1 MNDITVTQKQI
12 EGLLGEMRELGQPRS
27 DYALA
32 HFVVGQHDLPGAQRK
47 QVLDELQ
54 AMMFALADV
63 NDEKK
68 TAEIDLAE
76 ILELHDEKHGYEW
89 QREEIKIGGLRRKIL
104 SLELHLEGRLR
115 ECETL
120 LAMLDRIPKYTREQ
134 YEAEEPEHWAR
145 RLTRQFVLHQRG
157 DFGNLD
163 ALLQMETEPGKAKPA
178 FPVNAVVSTFL
189 PEVKNECA
197 NSSLPAGRSD

>member
-27 DYALA
+27 DYALT

-47 QVLDELQ
+47 QILDELQ
-54 AMMFALADV
+54 AMMFSLGDV
-63 NDEKK
+63 SDEKK
-68 TAEIDLAE
+68 LAEIDLAE
-76 ILELHDEKHGYEW
+76 ALELLDRKFGYERE
-89 QREEIKIGGLRRKIL
+89 REEIRIGGLRRKIL
-104 SLELHLEGRLR
+104 SIEMHLEGRLR

-120 LAMLDRIPKYTREQ
+120 LAMLDRIPRYTREQ
-134 YEAEEPEHWAR
+134 YEAEEPERWAR

-163 ALLQMETEPGKAKPA
+163 ALLQMATEPGQAKPA

-189 PEVKNECA
+189 PEVKNEHA
-197 NSSLPAGRSD
+197 DRNLPAGSSD